1 MGPLGCLAFGVVLL
15 VVLLLYFRFH
25 PFLALVL
32 TAAACALVSERI
44 PATEALPV
52 VAQGFSDLMRE
63 IGILLVL
70 AAIIG
75 KCLASS
81 GGAERIIRSFSRW
94 LGEKRE
100 PLALLASGFLL
111 SIPVFFDTVFY
122 LLAPLIWASYAR
134 RREGY
139 AWMICAAGIGAA
151 ATHALVPPTPGP
163 LVVAQI
169 LDVSLLTM
177 ILMGI
182 VLAFLPALVGGFG
195 YGWWIDRRLKLVPGE
210 VLGMNAESLA
220 ATAFLPEKALPG
232 LLASVTPILGPVLL
246 ISAGTIGAVLWPAEG
261 TTGQVWTLLQDKNLS
276 FLVGAATAV
285 TLVATRPGKRL
296 REVVSGLEDA
306 VASGA
311 VIAFITCAG
320 GAFGYVLTQVGV
332 GEVVAEAARN
342 WGIPLLWLA
351 FLTAALIRLV
361 QGSATVAMITA
372 AGIIAPALAASPP
385 EIHPVYLAAA
395 IGFGGTTT
403 SWMNDSGFWLVGKL
417 MGLDT
422 SATLKTW
429 TMAETVLAVSGFLWC
444 WLLASLFPLV

>member
-1 MGPLGCLAFGVVLL
+1 LGPLGCLLLGIVLL

-32 TAAACALVSERI
+32 TAAACALMSERI
-44 PATEALPV
+44 PAAEALSI
-52 VAQGFSDLMRE
+52 VAEGFAAVMKQ

-75 KCLASS
+75 KCLVDS
-81 GGAERIIRSFSRW
+81 GAADRIIRTFSRW
-94 LGEKRE
+94 LGEERE

-122 LLAPLIWASYAR
+122 LLAPLVWASYAR
-134 RREGY
+134 RRRGY

-163 LVVAQI
+163 VVVAEI
-169 LDVSLLTM
+169 LGVPLLTM
-177 ILMGI
+177 ILIGG
-182 VLAFLPALVGGFG
+182 VLALVPALVAGLG
-195 YGWWIDRRLKLVPGE
+195 YGWWIDRRLNLEPGE
-210 VLGMNAESLA
+210 VLGMDTKSLA
-220 ATAFLPEKALPG
+220 KTALLAEKDLPG
-232 LLASVTPILGPVLL
+232 FLVSLTPILGPVLL
-246 ISAGTIGAVLWPAEG
+246 ISAGTVGALVWPGEETPRQLWA
-261 TTGQVWTLLQDKNLS
+261 LLQDKNLS
-276 FLVGAATAV
+276 FLLGAAAAV
-285 TLVATRPGKRL
+285 SLAACRPGKGV

-311 VIAFITCAG
+311 VIAFITCGG
-320 GAFGYVLTQVGV
+320 GAFGYVLTQTGV
-332 GEVVAEAARN
+332 GEVVTQAAKG

-351 FLTAALIRLV
+351 FLTAAMIRVV

-422 SATLKTW
+422 SATLKVW
-429 TMAETVLAVSGFLWC
+429 TMGETVLAVSGFLWC